1 MRNGITNDFRV
12 GIGFDAHRLVQ
23 GHPLIIGGVQVPHE
37 RGLEGHSDGDVLT
50 HSIIDALLGATN
62 LGDKGLH
69 FPSEDPIYKGI
80 SSLILL
86 ERTFDILDQN
96 GWRISNVD
104 ATILAQK
111 PRLAPFISDMVSHI
125 SKALSIAATRVSI
138 KVTSTDYL
146 GFTGREEGIA
156 SCCVASVIS

>member
-1 MRNGITNDFRV
+1 MRNSITNDFRV
-12 GIGFDAHRLVQ
+12 GIGFDAHGLVQ
-23 GHPLIIGGVQVPHE
+23 GRELIIGGVSVPHE
-37 RGLEGHSDGDVLT
+37 RGLEGHSDGDVLS
-50 HSIIDALLGATN
+50 HSIIDALLGASN
-62 LGDKGLH
+62 LGDKGVY
-69 FPSEDPIYKGI
+69 FPSESTIYKGI

-86 ERTFDILDQN
+86 EKTIDILNQN

-125 SKALSIAATRVSI
+125 SRALSIPITRVSI
-138 KVTSTDYL
+138 KVTSTDYM

-156 SCCVASVIS
+156 SCCVASVFS